1 LTFAHV
7 VRPNRI
13 KAHSRQLN
21 GTAIH
26 ARRCRSISTADKM
39 NDKDGFQGR
48 AEGEIAEQALARI
61 AEQQIIQTAKTKR
74 FLIAMVGFMFV
85 VAALVILLAP
95 DGREKTAIWLGI
107 VLAILALG
115 IIGCRE
121 FFIRV
126 PGFTVDTRGRLRPER
141 QGTRG
146 RRDRGSPHQAGPA
159 DKEAERPPFIQ
170 LPQSD
175 APRPAG
181 APAAPASSPLAVFH
195 R

>member
-1 LTFAHV
+1 
-7 VRPNRI
+7 
-13 KAHSRQLN
+13 
-21 GTAIH
+21 
-26 ARRCRSISTADKM
+26 M

-48 AEGEIAEQALARI
+48 AEGEIAEQALAKI

-107 VLAILALG
+107 VACHLLG
-115 IIGCRE
+115 IKSGVEIL
-121 FFIRV
+121 IRV

-141 QGTRG
+141 QGSRG
-146 RRDRGSPHQAGPA
+146 RRDRGSPHQAGSA
-159 DKEAERPPFIQ
+159 DKEAERPPFIR

-181 APAAPASSPLAVFH
+181 APAAPASSLWLFFTARAIVGRTIATPPAPAV
-195 R
+195 RPI